1 MPASPV
7 LGWPL
12 VAFGV
17 LIVIPLLRGHYSY
30 GAHVLGQPLRLIAL
44 RSNRRHSRRGDSGA
58 RLCAC
63 CVSSSTR
70 ARWSACSG
78 RRTTSR
84 PVDPRSNRSTCRPAG
99 SRPLAIST
107 SLYCAGALFLA
118 LLTVR
123 TAPSRA
129 RSLPHLVIAGLGLVG
144 VVLGFGRGV
153 FAAVA
158 IVLVV
163 FLVASKGIR
172 RGVLVGIP
180 LALPIVLLAAVFVM
194 HTAPAV
200 VTSFQHRISAPPAQD
215 ANVIWRER
223 ANAAVLAQVREQ
235 PLVGVGF
242 GRGSSF
248 YISVKSASGFLV
260 PVRQDIGQD
269 PHDGYLF
276 LLAGGGILALGSFL
290 ALIAVFAID
299 AWRRYRGSID
309 DTERLLILWACAT
322 LFCFL
327 FEAGSGTMFEFPSD
341 LLPIWALLVLPGLV
355 PLQVACRQPAA
366 PARPRVK
373 PLRILAVSMSA
384 RPHGIGGMEDHLHTL
399 TEELSRRGHEV
410 SVITARHPDGIRS
423 ETIGGVEWI
432 YIDSDPHWLAPRWD
446 PELDRAVQA
455 LLGTRTFDVLHSQ
468 SSSALSLVR
477 RPVPGQPPIVLSL
490 HGNYLSI
497 VAEHHHD

>member
-1 MPASPV
+1 MRALRATPDAPLYLTAAALTAATALILDRLGPTAALAFASLPLVAIALALLVGPARIALFAAVFVFPLSGISFLAAPVPFGGANLRFQDLIVALALGSWAFSVLLARVRGEKTPPVPASPV

-17 LIVIPLLRGHYSY
+17 LIVIPLLRGHYAY
-30 GAHVLGQPLRLIAL
+30 GAHVLGQPLRLIAYAGIVVTLAGATPARVL
-44 RSNRRHSRRGDSGA
+44 RLLRAVFYTGTV
-58 RLCAC
+58 
-63 CVSSSTR
+63 VSILWAIYYIATGGSQSASVDLST
-70 ARWSACSG
+70 G
-78 RRTTSR
+78 
-84 PVDPRSNRSTCRPAG
+84 G

-129 RSLPHLVIAGLGLVG
+129 RSLPHLVIAGLGLIG

-158 IVLVV
+158 IVLAV

-180 LALPIVLLAAVFVM
+180 LALPVVLLAAIFVM

-200 VTSFQHRISAPPAQD
+200 VTSFQHRISAPPSQD

-235 PLVGVGF
+235 PIVGVGF

-248 YISVKSASGFLV
+248 YIDVRSSNGFLV
-260 PVRQDIGQD
+260 PFRQDIGQD

-290 ALIAVFAID
+290 ALIAVFTID
-299 AWRRYRGSID
+299 AWRRYRGSTD
-309 DTERLLILWACAT
+309 DTERLLIMWVGAT

-327 FEAGSGTMFEFPSD
+327 FEASSGTMFEFPSD
-341 LLPIWALLVLPGLV
+341 LLPIWALLVLPGVV
-355 PLQVACRQPAA
+355 PLRS
-366 PARPRVK
+366 RLGGG
-373 PLRILAVSMSA
+373 LRRTV
-384 RPHGIGGMEDHLHTL
+384 P
-399 TEELSRRGHEV
+399 V
-410 SVITARHPDGIRS
+410 TA
-423 ETIGGVEWI
+423 
-432 YIDSDPHWLAPRWD
+432 
-446 PELDRAVQA
+446 
-455 LLGTRTFDVLHSQ
+455 
-468 SSSALSLVR
+468 
-477 RPVPGQPPIVLSL
+477 
-490 HGNYLSI
+490 
-497 VAEHHHD
+497 